1 MSSRFETENNDEIKV
16 VIEEEIAR
24 HKEKI
29 EQMEEQERKEKHDLV
44 QLYVLKEIKKGHINL
59 AAAEEEGKQ
68 FNEKRKEYE
77 KWLENH
83 EAGKDL
89 LKAELQELQE
99 WLLRIN
105 HYEK

>member
-1 MSSRFETENNDEIKV
+1 MNKKFETENNDVIKA

-29 EQMEEQERKEKHDLV
+29 EQMDKQERKEKHDLA
-44 QLYVLKEIKKGHINL
+44 QLYVSYEIKKGLINQK
-59 AAAEEEGKQ
+59 AAEENGDQ
-68 FNEKRKEYE
+68 FIEKKKEYE

-83 EAGKDL
+83 EEEKDF
-89 LKAELQELQE
+89 LKAELQELQQ